1 MLSCLK
7 NFWKNISTGW
17 VVEYPDYRNGPEDF
31 FDRKD
36 RRPQG
41 VGRLKDKNEL
51 ERCGWFRDEAK
62 GIH

>member
-7 NFWKNISTGW
+7 NFWKAISTGW
-17 VVEYPDYRNGPEDF
+17 VVEYPDSDNGPRDL

-36 RRPQG
+36 RTPHG
-41 VGRLKDKNEL
+41 VEKLKGENEL
-51 ERCGWFRDEAK
+51 ERCGWFRDEAR